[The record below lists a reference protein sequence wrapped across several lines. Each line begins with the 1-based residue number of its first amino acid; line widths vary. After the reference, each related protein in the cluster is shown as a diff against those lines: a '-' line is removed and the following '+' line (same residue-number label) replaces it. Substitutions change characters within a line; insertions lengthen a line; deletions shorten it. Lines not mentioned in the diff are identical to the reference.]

1 MGYNP
6 EIHHRRS
13 IRLRNHDY
21 ATPGM
26 YFLTL
31 CTQHREPW
39 LGQIVDGKFHPTEDG
54 ETAIAAWQ
62 SIPQRFPNIRL
73 DAFVAMPNHIH
84 GILEIVNELPGNGR
98 EISVGTG
105 RGMSVGAGRGD
116 PAPTA
121 VMTITMGN
129 VVAYFKYQTTKI
141 INQQSDQMGRKIW
154 QRNYWER
161 VVRHDDELTNFR
173 HYIITNPQ
181 RWDRDRLNPC
191 AQCRHDQSFFP

>member
-13 IRLRNHDY
+13 IRLRDYDY

-39 LGQIVDGKFHPTEDG
+39 LGEIIDGKFDPTEDG
-54 ETAIAAWQ
+54 KIAIAAWQ
-62 SIPQRFPNIRL
+62 SLPQRFPNIRL
-73 DAFVAMPNHIH
+73 DVFVAMPNHVH
-84 GILEIVNELPGNGR
+84 GILEIVDKSPRAGR
-98 EISVGTG
+98 EMVVGAG
-105 RGMSVGAGRGD
+105 REMVVGAGREMVVGAGRGN
-116 PAPTA
+116 PAPT
-121 VMTITMGN
+121 VMGLGN
-129 VVAYFKYQTTKI
+129 VVAYFKYQTTKT
-141 INQQSDQMGRKIW
+141 INQKSGQAGRRIW

-173 HYIITNPQ
+173 NYIVTNPQ
-181 RWDRDRLNPC
+181 CWNRDRLNPC
-191 AQCRHDQSFFP
+191 TQ